1 MSAEE
6 NPPNEMNLTPSN
18 KLTENEVPQDEN
30 LSSSSM
36 DASESD
42 EEIVL
47 AELADVSSNEN
58 EVVVAEL
65 DRPTSDNFIPAPAPT
80 GFKTEDMTA
89 RGAAIASVVLGIL
102 SIAGAFFSSY
112 STINGFLGILMWYF
126 GFLKTSDKNSPYLG
140 LGLCL
145 IGLSLSISTIFG
157 FIATI
162 IICLLLV
169 ARTISTRRQ
178 RRASH

>member
-6 NPPNEMNLTPSN
+6 NPPNEMNLTPGN

-30 LSSSSM
+30 PPSSSM

-102 SIAGAFFSSY
+102 SIAGAFFSPY
-112 STINGFLGILMWYF
+112 SAINGSLGIFMWF
-126 GFLKTSDKNSPYLG
+126 VGFSKTRSKNHSYLG

-145 IGLSLSISTIFG
+145 SGLLLSISTG
-157 FIATI
+157 LGLIATI
-162 IICLLLV
+162 IICLLMV

-178 RRASH
+178 RRASD